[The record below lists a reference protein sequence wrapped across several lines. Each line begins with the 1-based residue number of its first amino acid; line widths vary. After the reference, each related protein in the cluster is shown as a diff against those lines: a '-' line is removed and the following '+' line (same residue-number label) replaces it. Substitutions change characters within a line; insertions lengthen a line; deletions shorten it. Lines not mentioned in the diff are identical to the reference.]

1 MGLYRPARR
10 IVRSSCSLQ
19 YRWIG
24 EIAGAERT
32 RLRDALQAHL
42 NNLSRALNDE
52 LTAAANALV
61 PGMNAVDEQ
70 GREAAFSA
78 QYLRSRDNRER
89 FFRRIGIA
97 VPNADEDVQLLLL
110 DFNTARYV
118 PAAWP
123 AEWNGMR
130 DRLLRH
136 GHGGPPMTVAGS
148 TLFELPRFARRDD
161 RPSPEADW
169 LIVEIDTEYVTGT
182 VVPELL
188 NRHLG
193 ESGRLEYDAQ
203 IVDNFNPSV
212 VVYRSPGGPGD
223 ISEGRDD
230 ASVALLDI
238 RFSGFG
244 ERGGRGPGRGFGR
257 GSGPRPEMRPGP
269 GRGGPPDFNQG
280 RWRLLVR
287 HRAGSLETLVARARM
302 RNLGIS
308 AAILLL
314 IMATVAILVRF
325 SRQRAA
331 GRTADELRGRRLP
344 RTAHAAHRDPHRRLQ
359 SARQARRPTR
369 PGGALRQADPG
380 GERKARRPGGAGAA
394 VRQHQGR
401 PRDPQRE
408 SRSPSK
414 A

>member
-1 MGLYRPARR
+1 MKNLRHSAWLPWASIGLLA
-10 IVRSSCSLQ
+10 ILCGVLAVLQ

-70 GREAAFSA
+70 GREAAFST
-78 QYLRSRDNRER
+78 QYLRSRDNHER

-182 VVPELL
+182 VIPELL

-203 IVDNFNPSV
+203 IVDNFNPST

-257 GSGPRPEMRPGP
+257 GPGPRLEMRPGP

-287 HRAGSLETLVARARM
+287 HHAGSLETMVARARW

-314 IMATVAILVRF
+314 IIATVVTCCAFPASAQLAELQMNFV
-325 SRQRAA
+325 A
-331 GRTADELRGRRLP
+331 GVSHELRTPLTVIRTAAFNLRG
-344 RTAHAAHRDPHRRLQ
+344 T
-359 SARQARRPTR
+359 
-369 PGGALRQADPG
+369 PGGRPEQV
-380 GERKARRPGGAGAA
+380 ERYGKLIQEESEKLAA
-394 VRQHQGR
+394 TW
-401 PRDPQRE
+401 
-408 SRSPSK
+408 SRSCSSP
-414 A
+414 APRPAT